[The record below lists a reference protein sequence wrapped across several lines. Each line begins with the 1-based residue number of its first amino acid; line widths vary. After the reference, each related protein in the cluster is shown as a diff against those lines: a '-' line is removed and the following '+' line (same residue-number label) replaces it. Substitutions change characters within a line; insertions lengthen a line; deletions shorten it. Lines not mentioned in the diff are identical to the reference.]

1 MLNCSVTAEPFGSD
15 EFSELLKT
23 SLEDLT
29 WGGIDET
36 LKTDLVSPICI
47 LPKKTMLKRL
57 KVRLKGCVCVCVFFL
72 FSFFIT

>member
-1 MLNCSVTAEPFGSD
+1 MPLFSD

-47 LPKKTMLKRL
+47 LPKKIMLKRL
-57 KVRLKGCVCVCVFFL
+57 KVRFKVCVYFYFHFFKPE
-72 FSFFIT
+72 

>member
-1 MLNCSVTAEPFGSD
+1 MPLFSD

-29 WGGIDET
+29 WGGNDET

-47 LPKKTMLKRL
+47 LPKKNYAEKTEGK
-57 KVRLKGCVCVCVFFL
+57 
-72 FSFFIT
+72 I